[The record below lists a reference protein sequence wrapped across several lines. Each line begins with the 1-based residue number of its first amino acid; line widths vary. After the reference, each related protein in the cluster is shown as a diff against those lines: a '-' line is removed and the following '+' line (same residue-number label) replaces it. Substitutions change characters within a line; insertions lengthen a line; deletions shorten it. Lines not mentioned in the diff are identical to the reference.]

1 MLILVVVLVF
11 WIGVLVLV
19 KVEVGSGRFWVVVV
33 RVVVAHARVV
43 MVHHGVERSLDLVV
57 GMAVCWDHFVVWG
70 RSVSV
75 VGWTQLTE
83 RWFVSESLRGSRRSH
98 FGENNSVD
106 R

>member
-1 MLILVVVLVF
+1 VMILVLVLVF

-19 KVEVGSGRFWVVVV
+19 EVEVGSRRFWVVVV

-43 MVHHGVERSLDLVV
+43 LVHHGVERSLDLVV

-83 RWFVSESLRGSRRSH
+83 RWFVSESLRGSR
-98 FGENNSVD
+98 
-106 R
+106 

>member
-1 MLILVVVLVF
+1 MMILVLVLVF

-19 KVEVGSGRFWVVVV
+19 EVEVGSRRFWVVVV

-57 GMAVCWDHFVVWG
+57 WMAVCWDHFVARG
-70 RSVSV
+70 RSASV

-83 RWFVSESLRGSRRSH
+83 RWFVSESLRGSR
-98 FGENNSVD
+98 
-106 R
+106 